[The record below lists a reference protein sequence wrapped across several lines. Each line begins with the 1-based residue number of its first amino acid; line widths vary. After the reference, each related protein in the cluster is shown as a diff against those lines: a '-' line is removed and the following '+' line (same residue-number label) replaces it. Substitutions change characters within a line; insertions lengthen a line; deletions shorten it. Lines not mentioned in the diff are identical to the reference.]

1 MGLYSFVRYSAIHL
15 KIFSY
20 SAEKIVIF
28 EIMEE
33 HLSFGTK
40 ILNGFL
46 RVMVVVL
53 VLILAAV
60 VLSLLLAAVGLL

>member
-1 MGLYSFVRYSAIHL
+1 
-15 KIFSY
+15 
-20 SAEKIVIF
+20 
-28 EIMEE
+28 MEE